1 MTITTAPASA
11 AVDAAA
17 LRPYEAH
24 RDGES
29 PNRNLTPLSTGL
41 DAEGRLVV
49 GGCVLSDLARRYGTP
64 LYVLDEATLRGTAQ
78 AYRNALASHYPG
90 SALALYASKAN
101 SSLAITAVV
110 ASEWL
115 GLDAVSAGELLTAV
129 QGGMPP
135 ERIVFHGNNKSL
147 EELRLA
153 VDLGVTVVAD
163 NWLDL

>member
-1 MTITTAPASA
+1 MTSSLAATDLAVSA
-11 AVDAAA
+11 
-17 LRPYEAH
+17 RPYESD
-24 RDGES
+24 RDVSS
-29 PNRNLTPLSTGL
+29 PNRNLTPVTAAIGP
-41 DAEGRLVV
+41 DGRLEV

-78 AYRNALASHYPG
+78 AYRKALASHYPG

-110 ASEWL
+110 ASEGL

-135 ERIVFHGNNKSL
+135 ERICLPRQQQEPRG
-147 EELRLA
+147 A
-153 VDLGVTVVAD
+153 AAGG
-163 NWLDL
+163 